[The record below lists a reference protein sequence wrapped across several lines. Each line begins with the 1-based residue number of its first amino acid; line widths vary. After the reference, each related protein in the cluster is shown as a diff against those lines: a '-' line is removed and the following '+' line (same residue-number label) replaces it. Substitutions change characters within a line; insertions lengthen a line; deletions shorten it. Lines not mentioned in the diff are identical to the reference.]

1 MKELPEI
8 NVIEKSYKS
17 ELKEKGSR
25 FLSFAIP
32 VEKEEE
38 AFSNLERIKKEFYDA
53 SHHCYAFKI
62 IDNLKY
68 SDSGEPSGTAGLR
81 ILNAIEHFNLL
92 NIIVVVVRYFGGTKL
107 GVGGLGRAYYDSALQ
122 VLEKVDIKKRHLYQK
137 IFIKLDFQFAQ
148 KVFHLFSDSDKKI
161 LNINYTELAEF
172 ECLIKPEKLNQ
183 IIKNL
188 NDLTIGNVEIINSE
202 KNYY

>member
-38 AFSNLERIKKEFYDA
+38 AFLNLERIKKEFYDA

-122 VLEKVDIKKRHLYQK
+122 VLEKADIKKRHLYQK

-148 KVFHLFSDSDKKI
+148 KVFHLFSESDKKI

-172 ECLIKPEKLNQ
+172 ECVVKPELLNQ
-183 IIKNL
+183 VIKEL